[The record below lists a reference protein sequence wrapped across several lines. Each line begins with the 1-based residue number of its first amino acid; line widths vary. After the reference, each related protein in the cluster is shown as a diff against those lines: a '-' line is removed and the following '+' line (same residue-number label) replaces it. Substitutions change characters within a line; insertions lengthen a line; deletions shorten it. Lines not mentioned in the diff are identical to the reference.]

1 MKKKYYSVLIMV
13 SAVFLFF
20 VSGAGAQ
27 GIGDRNQASN
37 GPDSGIYALA
47 GKVIMPDG
55 MPAKH
60 VRVSYSSTAG
70 ASNSMET
77 DEEGTFRFSSIPTG
91 NYTVTARVEGLPA
104 ASESITIRDEGMAGQ
119 ATTVVIYIRN
129 EGQKKGD
136 FSNNPMFKDVPKEA
150 TSKYQKATEKANS
163 DPKAALLLLDE
174 AIAAYPQFAVAHYEK
189 GVIYQR
195 QNDLDNAMLSFQ
207 KAIAAKPDFI
217 DAKMNYGLTL
227 LAIKNYELAAATFQ
241 DIMKQKNDIPAVY
254 SNFGIAMLG
263 LGKVDIAEK
272 AFKFALVMKGG
283 ENLAAAHKYLGGIY
297 MQKNQNAAAIAELQK
312 YLELMPKATDADKI
326 KATIEDLKKKG

>member
-1 MKKKYYSVLIMV
+1 MKKNSGYVVML
-13 SAVFLFF
+13 VFAFILF
-20 VSGAGAQ
+20 VTGASAQ
-27 GIGDRNQASN
+27 GYGDRNTASN

-60 VRVSYSSTAG
+60 VRVTYSSTAG
-70 ASNSMET
+70 ASNYIET
-77 DEEGTFRFSSIPTG
+77 DEEGTFRFSNIPTG
-91 NYTVTARVEGLPA
+91 NYTVTARMEGLPA
-104 ASESITIRDEGMAGQ
+104 ASESVTIRDEGMAGQ

-150 TSKYQKATEKANS
+150 TSKYQKATEKASS

-174 AIAAYPQFAVAHYEK
+174 ATTIYPQFALAFYEK
-189 GVIYQR
+189 GLLYQK

-217 DAKMNYGLTL
+217 EAKMNYGLTL
-227 LAIKNYELAAATFQ
+227 LSMKNFELAAATFQ
-241 DIMKQKNDIPAVY
+241 DVMKQKNDIPSSY
-254 SNFGIAMLG
+254 SNFGIAMMG
-263 LGKVDIAEK
+263 MNRMDIAEK
-272 AFKFALVMKGG
+272 AFKYALSLKGG
-283 ENLAAAHKYLGGIY
+283 ETLAAAHRYLGGIY
-297 MQKNQNAAAIAELQK
+297 MQKNQNADAIAELQK
-312 YLELMPKATDADKI
+312 YLELMPKATDADRI